1 LIILY
6 YSLVRSILEFGS
18 VVWNPIQVGL
28 KNKIEIIQRRF
39 LRMLAYK
46 FGLVDKSVKD
56 VAIIYQIPT
65 LESRRLNTDVLFIH
79 KLLNNKIDCPDLL
92 EQIYFKIP
100 VFNTRQSHL
109 FYTNFGKN
117 NFVKHSP
124 LNRML
129 TSCNNIYNFDFFYDN
144 SNKFKSYT
152 YNY

>member
-1 LIILY
+1 MIILY

-56 VAIIYQIPT
+56 VAIIYKIPT

-100 VFNTRQSHL
+100 VFNTRRL
-109 FYTNFGKN
+109 K
-117 NFVKHSP
+117 
-124 LNRML
+124 
-129 TSCNNIYNFDFFYDN
+129 
-144 SNKFKSYT
+144 
-152 YNY
+152 